1 MPLFASGVKWQQ
13 RRKFSKLVNSSATSS
28 KSELTYEM
36 PLKVQSPS
44 SLKRGSS
51 GVDDAD
57 CKLGCGENST
67 DSPVG

>member
-1 MPLFASGVKWQQ
+1 M
-13 RRKFSKLVNSSATSS
+13 NSSATSS

-36 PLKVQSPS
+36 PLKVQLPS

-67 DSPVG
+67 GKQPANDI